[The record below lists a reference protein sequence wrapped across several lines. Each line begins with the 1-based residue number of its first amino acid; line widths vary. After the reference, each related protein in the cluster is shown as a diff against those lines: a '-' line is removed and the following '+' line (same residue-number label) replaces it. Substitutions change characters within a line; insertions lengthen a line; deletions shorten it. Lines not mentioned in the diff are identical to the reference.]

1 MGQHRKEVYG
11 MGISSSKDV
20 RYSAYKLPTD
30 KVKEPPTTL
39 IGRLKHIGPGI
50 VVTASIVGS
59 GELIATTS
67 LGAQAGFI
75 TLWAIILS
83 CALKIIL
90 QLEMAK
96 VAISS
101 GKPAL
106 AFLDTLPGPRLI
118 AGWAV
123 WAWLVMLLAKFIQ
136 FGGILNS
143 TSQSVKLAIPRL
155 GVDFGVVLIAII
167 TALVLSYGRYKAIE
181 RISTVLVVCFVI
193 FTVGMAILT
202 MFTKYAFSLVDI
214 LRGLTFRLPPEA
226 AFAAIGAFGIT
237 GIGGDEITQYT
248 YWCIEKGYAAN
259 TGPNDGSGAWYARAK
274 GWFKVMYLDATIAMI
289 IYTAATLSFYIL
301 GASVLHGQGKV
312 PEGMNMVSTL
322 SNMYTGVLGG
332 RWVIYFFALGA
343 FACLFSTLISW
354 TAGSQRIIADVMA
367 RLKLIDFES
376 RAQVNKVIFF
386 SGIGLP
392 AMYTL
397 TALVM
402 RTPTLMVQIG
412 GWGTAFILLVIIY
425 GAFYH
430 RFRILD
436 PKLRPGKFYDFYLV
450 IGSLAILGVVAY
462 SVWQLLPK

>member
-1 MGQHRKEVYG
+1 M
-11 MGISSSKDV
+11 IASKDV
-20 RYSAYKLPTD
+20 RYSVYKLPTD
-30 KVKEPPTTL
+30 QMKEPPTTL
-39 IGRLKHIGPGI
+39 AGRLKHIGPGI
-50 VVTASIVGS
+50 IITASIVGS

-75 TLWAIILS
+75 TLWAIVLS

-90 QLEMAK
+90 QREMAK
-96 VAISS
+96 MSITT

-106 AFLDTLPGPRLI
+106 AVWNTLPGPRLV

-123 WAWLVMLLAKFIQ
+123 WAWLIMLLAKFIQ

-143 TSQSVKLAIPRL
+143 TSQSVNLAIPRFN
-155 GVDFGVVLIAII
+155 VDFGVVLIAIV

-181 RISTVLVVCFVI
+181 RISTVLVICFVI
-193 FTVGMAILT
+193 FTMGMAILT

-214 LRGLTFRLPPEA
+214 LRGFTFRLPKEA

-248 YWCIEKGYAAN
+248 YWCIEKGYAAK
-259 TGPNDGSGAWYARAK
+259 TGPKDGSEAWYARAR
-274 GWFKVMYLDATIAMI
+274 GWFKVMYLDATLAMI
-289 IYTAATLSFYIL
+289 IYTVATLAFYIL
-301 GASVLHGQGKV
+301 GASVLHGQGKI
-312 PEGMNMVSTL
+312 PEGMTMVRTL
-322 SNMYTGVLGG
+322 SSMYTGVLGG

-367 RLKLIDFES
+367 RLKLIDFHS
-376 RAQVNKVIFF
+376 HSQINKVIFF

-392 AMYTL
+392 AIYTL

-402 RTPTLMVQIG
+402 RTPVLMVQIG

-425 GAFYH
+425 SSFYH
-430 RFRILD
+430 RFKLLD
-436 PKLRPGKFYDFYLV
+436 PKLRPSKFYDLYLV
-450 IGSLAILGVVAY
+450 IGSVAMLGIVVY
-462 SVWQLLPK
+462 SVWQLLSK